1 MNNTYDLNDDAL
13 IDGHVIDMIAPYSV
27 RDCLVKLQSLKK
39 GEFLAHERI
48 DVNIEPANTPEMGM
62 KFEIKRS
69 IQHAKSRDSMRIQGQ
84 LKAINNLTTEIH
96 GEVPSADRMIALGLF
111 AIISIVIFAI
121 IIVPPSV
128 WDSSDG
134 LKNILIIGAILSIP
148 IYLVLTKRR
157 ANANKDY
164 MLNLLRD
171 TLQ

>member
-1 MNNTYDLNDDAL
+1 MNDKHDLNEAM
-13 IDGHVIDMIAPYSV
+13 IDGRMIDMIAPYSV

-39 GEFLAHERI
+39 GEFLAYERI

-96 GEVPSADRMIALGLF
+96 GEVPSTDRMIALGLF

-148 IYLVLTKRR
+148 IYLILTKRR
-157 ANANKDY
+157 ANANKNY

-171 TLQ
+171 TLE